1 MVNFLKKIGKWAMDI
16 IEVFVISMSVF
27 IIIYL
32 FLVQPHQVKGQSMHP
47 TFKDGEYLMTD
58 KITYRRRDPKRGEV
72 IVFKSPVNESFDF
85 IKRVIAGPG
94 DTILIDD
101 GQVYLNDNKLVEPY
115 LADGYTTDGGRF
127 IREGVGFTVPQ
138 GTWVVMGDN
147 RSHSSDSREWGPVP
161 LENFVGRGFI
171 RYWPFDAVSWINTQK
186 DVREA
191 QRVK

>member
-1 MVNFLKKIGKWAMDI
+1 MISFLKKISKWVMDI

-58 KITYRRRDPKRGEV
+58 KITYRRRDPVRGEIV
-72 IVFKSPVNESFDF
+72 VFKSPVNESFDF

-101 GQVYLNDNKLVEPY
+101 GSVYLNGNELVESY
-115 LADGYTTDGGRF
+115 LPDEYTTEGGRF
-127 IREGVGFTVPQ
+127 IREGIDYTVPQ

-161 LENFVGRGFI
+161 FENFVGRGFL
-171 RYWPFDAVSWINTQK
+171 RYWPFDAISWINTQK
-186 DVREA
+186 DVQAA
-191 QRVK
+191 QRTR